1 MVHLLVHSKLKPLTL
16 VPIQWLFHAEIPI
29 SKILKISSTLESL
42 WACHH
47 MNQWS
52 QAHLNQSW
60 NFGSSV
66 PGSAMAVI
74 PRPTSH
80 LATKKSSP
88 GAEVKNWV
96 FGRWTN
102 IATFERNANHHPLF
116 MWWENQCWQTS
127 PQKMAR
133 VISSYPSASLLSI
146 MWCSQDWFEM
156 LASAS
161 TQSNVSWEDNT

>member
-1 MVHLLVHSKLKPLTL
+1 MVHLLVHSKLQPLTL

-52 QAHLNQSW
+52 ETHLNQSW

-88 GAEVKNWV
+88 GAEVKNSV

-102 IATFERNANHHPLF
+102 LATFERNANHHPLF
-116 MWWENQCWQTS
+116 MWRENQMLINIS
-127 PQKMAR
+127 PIYGKSHQLIPISITAFHHV
-133 VISSYPSASLLSI
+133 VIPRTDLKCLHQHPHSP
-146 MWCSQDWFEM
+146 M
-156 LASAS
+156 
-161 TQSNVSWEDNT
+161 